1 MMFEN
6 ATLVRPRFFYI
17 NGFSGIPHTKYY
29 YVFLCFVYAVTVL
42 ANYFI
47 LFIIYI
53 EKSLH
58 TPKYLAVFNLA
69 VVDMC
74 GSTALIP
81 KMIETFVF
89 DSQFIT
95 YEACIANMFF
105 VQFFIFLE
113 SLSLA
118 VLAYDR
124 FVAICFPLKYDIVNT
139 NSQMALILA
148 GVWFFTLVLMI
159 ILLGLITTLSFCKTI
174 VIDSY
179 YCDHGPMYRM
189 ACNNNF
195 PSYIMAKI
203 VITVFI
209 FAPLVLI
216 LLSYVCIIFA
226 LLKIASGEQRLKAMK
241 TCTSHLLL
249 VTVFYIPISAT
260 YIAAIMSTLHPNT
273 RIIST
278 SLSSTIPPMLN
289 PIIYTIKTEEIMT
302 AIKKL
307 YKRNKTI
314 TATNYNNDNIVHL
327 CQ

>member
-1 MMFEN
+1 MSTFDSMMFEN

-42 ANYFI
+42 ANSFI

-58 TPKYLAVFNLA
+58 TPKYMAVFNLA

-81 KMIETFVF
+81 KMIETFAF

-124 FVAICFPLKYDIVNT
+124 FVAICFPLKYDIVIT

-148 GVWFFTLVLMI
+148 GVWFFTLGLMI
-159 ILLGLITTLSFCKTI
+159 ILVGLITTLSFCKTI

-179 YCDHGPMYRM
+179 YY
-189 ACNNNF
+189 
-195 PSYIMAKI
+195 
-203 VITVFI
+203 FI
-209 FAPLVLI
+209 IVLI

-226 LLKIASGEQRLKAMK
+226 LLKIASGEQCLKAMK

-289 PIIYTIKTEEIMT
+289 PIIYRIKTEEIMT
-302 AIKKL
+302 
-307 YKRNKTI
+307 
-314 TATNYNNDNIVHL
+314 V
-327 CQ
+327 